1 MTRQL
6 RRHALRAALMGAA
19 AGAVGTTAMDL
30 VEFRRYRQ
38 GGGSE
43 PLVAWETAQGVAKW
57 ENASAPGQF
66 GQRLAEA
73 ITGRELPDHWARSM
87 TNGVHWATGIGF
99 GAGFGLLN
107 GLCPHQRPA
116 LSVLLGPAAWLTGY
130 AILPLAKVYKP
141 IWDYDATTLAKDLAT
156 HIVYGSMTAASF
168 AVLARSIGKN

>member
-1 MTRQL
+1 
-6 RRHALRAALMGAA
+6 
-19 AGAVGTTAMDL
+19 MDL

-57 ENASAPGQF
+57 DDASAPGQF
-66 GQRLAEA
+66 GKRLAEA

-99 GAGFGLLN
+99 GTGFGLLN
-107 GLCPHQRPA
+107 GLCPHQRPT